1 MSDQNQKTKKQQQSS
16 SANVLEALKD
26 IGSST
31 GKTLTQEAAA
41 MPKDFMNQLFG
52 RQSAGAGW
60 GKSYSGELAPSG
72 EIEMDRVFSGEQEKQ
87 DQLERQ
93 LSLERRL
100 REEEKALFERKSNDL
115 RLQLQAIMQE
125 MQALAAATPQLA
137 KEIEIAALQA
147 PVDPGVY
154 HVFFFEKLLEFLK
167 SFRTKVED
175 ASSWLHSVNQR
186 SQKKNFWSQYKKMGG
201 KRLLSQEDYSQRS
214 AG

>member
-1 MSDQNQKTKKQQQSS
+1 MSDQNQKTKKQQQQS

-26 IGSST
+26 IGNST

-52 RQSAGAGW
+52 RQPAGW

-72 EIEMDRVFSGEQEKQ
+72 ELEMDRVFSGEQEKQ

-175 ASSWLHSVNQR
+175 ASSWLHSINQR
-186 SQKKNFWSQYKKMGG
+186 AQKKNFWSQYKKMGG
-201 KRLLSQEDYSQRS
+201 KRLLSQEDYNGRS